1 MYFQNLPQQ
10 IWLVVMALVCGLAFW
25 RGRRPEWIVAG
36 ACILAWALTPLAQN
50 SRNWF
55 DPQWGV
61 FAVDLAL
68 LAVLVWL
75 TLTTD
80 RTWLLFASAFQ
91 LLAVI
96 IHLAILVDH
105 SVNPMPY
112 RQALVIW
119 SYLVIAALGVGSWL
133 EGCRARAD

>member
-1 MYFQNLPQQ
+1 
-10 IWLVVMALVCGLAFW
+10 MALVCGFAFW
-25 RGRRPEWIVAG
+25 RGRRPEWIAAG

-68 LAVLVWL
+68 LMVLAWL
-75 TLTTD
+75 ALTTD

-96 IHLAILVDH
+96 IHLAILVDP
-105 SVNPMPY
+105 SVTPMPY
-112 RQALVIW
+112 RQGLVIW
-119 SYLVIAALGVGSWL
+119 SYLVIASLGVGVWL
-133 EGCRARAD
+133 EWRRTLADPPSD